1 MSTSPRMPRRALA
14 LAATSATVT
23 GLVASVLAPSAGAAP
38 VAQDAPPAAAAAA
51 PGSFLKLWSAE
62 WMAGQRSF
70 TTAQA
75 QDYARRMSLIVAM
88 RGKFTKDIAAMKA
101 ANPSLKVLVYRNA
114 TFGGKSY
121 PDSLYAK
128 NKSGQRIYARKWPTT
143 FLMNI
148 SSPAWAAEVGR
159 SCVELINVS
168 KYDGCFLDVLGS
180 GPLMGN
186 YLSSLPVT
194 GGKTWTHAQWIN
206 WSDDITVA
214 AKRATGKLVM
224 GNGLGNGRRYFSPTM
239 SSKGLVPGND
249 GMEAE
254 LFVREAHAPVG
265 QFYSETTWKQD
276 VDMMIDIQNKG
287 SRLLSMTKVW
297 TTASETQKNAW
308 HKYALATFLLGSNGN
323 SYFCFLRDKNA
334 GASWGAHPYNQ
345 IDMGTP
351 LGAYAKVGTGV
362 YARNFTKGKVVI
374 NVGTSASG
382 LRLGQTYRT
391 VDGARAT
398 GTVTLP
404 AHSAEFFLK

>member
-1 MSTSPRMPRRALA
+1 
-14 LAATSATVT
+14 
-23 GLVASVLAPSAGAAP
+23 
-38 VAQDAPPAAAAAA
+38 
-51 PGSFLKLWSAE
+51 
-62 WMAGQRSF
+62 
-70 TTAQA
+70 
-75 QDYARRMSLIVAM
+75 
-88 RGKFTKDIAAMKA
+88 
-101 ANPSLKVLVYRNA
+101 
-114 TFGGKSY
+114 
-121 PDSLYAK
+121 
-128 NKSGQRIYARKWPTT
+128 
-143 FLMNI
+143 
-148 SSPAWAAEVGR
+148 
-159 SCVELINVS
+159 
-168 KYDGCFLDVLGS
+168 
-180 GPLMGN
+180 
-186 YLSSLPVT
+186 
-194 GGKTWTHAQWIN
+194 
-206 WSDDITVA
+206 
-214 AKRATGKLVM
+214 M
-224 GNGLGNGRRYFSPTM
+224 GNGLGNGRRYYSPTM

-323 SYFCFLRDKNA
+323 SYFCF
-334 GASWGAHPYNQ
+334 
-345 IDMGTP
+345 
-351 LGAYAKVGTGV
+351 